1 MIRDDTRQTIR
12 FIIGVIVFLIVF
24 YIGSIFVFFRAGSSS
39 RQNDR
44 TIAQVAS
51 QKTPITN
58 IQTYYHLDRGTNS
71 YALKGTDKK
80 GQTYYF
86 VYLTHSKKASQIA
99 IISWTLYAA

>member
-12 FIIGVIVFLIVF
+12 FIIGVIVF

-86 VYLTHSKKASQIA
+86 VYLTE
-99 IISWTLYAA
+99 T